1 MSAISQPGQPPY
13 TPWPEDNEKPYYT
26 DKPDSDAFGAML
38 LVAACHT
45 YDEPVPSTVEKGWN
59 FGEHPLV
66 VRLASDEERV
76 WSLFRGVT
84 WWLPLADAFF
94 FQAPLPTD
102 NQAMIATLG
111 GLRKELEKLNQ
122 LAWQADE
129 DAILD
134 WADTEGYPIDG
145 TIGPDGQYSKADIPE
160 HTRYDTHSGPK
171 FAFSMFWRAMRFA
184 EEQQV
189 PNSLSPIIKEDLS
202 GGGDQMSNK
211 VFQQN
216 LDDKK
221 GPQPGGPYLIQML
234 FKEPVPMPDKEK
246 MTAVMGKHIGVTEC
260 FCYDKK
266 MAGFAALDHIAEFKD
281 GKCPVQ
287 LMVMKCDKFKGKGF
301 DAFLLSQM
309 WDCQED
315 RERIFRECR
324 YQVVATD
331 MLAAALPALE
341 RANLDADFLE
351 ALAELYPSC
360 EAFYFQNCGKLF
372 LAEDVRS
379 HQIEDSDRFI
389 RFGVN
394 VRFFNIEGTEDM
406 LIDTV
411 GMSTLFLPD
420 LQYHFHDMDPN
431 WVGTH
436 AYNVA
441 SYILEHDNP
450 IKDGETIDGVANGQM
465 CREIQWKCQYEDALI
480 QPPREVLAINMGKY
494 ASGGR

>member
-1 MSAISQPGQPPY
+1 MKKFFEELSRRLREGGVESSNVEDRRLEIFLHGQPVLFVSPGNDVFLF
-13 TPWPEDNEKPYYT
+13 PAGSNNPEASELYHR
-26 DKPDSDAFGAML
+26 
-38 LVAACHT
+38 VAQT
-45 YDEPVPSTVEKGWN
+45 
-59 FGEHPLV
+59 
-66 VRLASDEERV
+66 
-76 WSLFRGVT
+76 
-84 WWLPLADAFF
+84 
-94 FQAPLPTD
+94 
-102 NQAMIATLG
+102 
-111 GLRKELEKLNQ
+111 
-122 LAWQADE
+122 ADE
-129 DAILD
+129 VY
-134 WADTEGYPIDG
+134 T
-145 TIGPDGQYSKADIPE
+145 
-160 HTRYDTHSGPK
+160 
-171 FAFSMFWRAMRFA
+171 
-184 EEQQV
+184 
-189 PNSLSPIIKEDLS
+189 
-202 GGGDQMSNK
+202 
-211 VFQQN
+211 
-216 LDDKK
+216 
-221 GPQPGGPYLIQML
+221 YLIQML
-234 FKEPVPMPDKEK
+234 FKEPVEMPDKEK
-246 MTAVMGKHIGVTEC
+246 MTAVMEKHIGSTEC

-266 MAGFAALDHIAEFKD
+266 MAGFAAQEHIAEFKD

-301 DAFLLSQM
+301 DAFLMSQM

-315 RERIFRECR
+315 RERIFRECK

-351 ALAELYPSC
+351 ALAELYPTC

-379 HQIEDSDRFI
+379 HQIEGSDRFI

-411 GMSTLFLPD
+411 GMSTLLLPD
-420 LQYHFHDMDPN
+420 LQYHFHGMDPN
-431 WVGTH
+431 WVVNH

-450 IKDGETIDGVANGQM
+450 IQDGETIDGVADGQM

-480 QPPREVLAINMGKY
+480 QPPRGVLDINMGKY

>member
-1 MSAISQPGQPPY
+1 
-13 TPWPEDNEKPYYT
+13 
-26 DKPDSDAFGAML
+26 
-38 LVAACHT
+38 
-45 YDEPVPSTVEKGWN
+45 
-59 FGEHPLV
+59 
-66 VRLASDEERV
+66 
-76 WSLFRGVT
+76 
-84 WWLPLADAFF
+84 
-94 FQAPLPTD
+94 
-102 NQAMIATLG
+102 
-111 GLRKELEKLNQ
+111 
-122 LAWQADE
+122 
-129 DAILD
+129 
-134 WADTEGYPIDG
+134 
-145 TIGPDGQYSKADIPE
+145 
-160 HTRYDTHSGPK
+160 
-171 FAFSMFWRAMRFA
+171 
-184 EEQQV
+184 
-189 PNSLSPIIKEDLS
+189 
-202 GGGDQMSNK
+202 
-211 VFQQN
+211 
-216 LDDKK
+216 
-221 GPQPGGPYLIQML
+221 
-234 FKEPVPMPDKEK
+234 
-246 MTAVMGKHIGVTEC
+246 
-260 FCYDKK
+260 
-266 MAGFAALDHIAEFKD
+266 MAGFATQEHIAEFKD

-301 DAFLLSQM
+301 DAFLMSQM

-315 RERIFRECR
+315 RERIFRECK

-341 RANLDADFLE
+341 RANLDADFLN
-351 ALAELYPSC
+351 ALVELYPTC

-379 HQIEDSDRFI
+379 HQIEGPDRFI

-431 WVGTH
+431 WVVNH

-450 IKDGETIDGVANGQM
+450 IQDGETIDGVADGQM

-480 QPPREVLAINMGKY
+480 QPPREVLDIHMGNY

>member
-1 MSAISQPGQPPY
+1 
-13 TPWPEDNEKPYYT
+13 
-26 DKPDSDAFGAML
+26 
-38 LVAACHT
+38 
-45 YDEPVPSTVEKGWN
+45 
-59 FGEHPLV
+59 
-66 VRLASDEERV
+66 
-76 WSLFRGVT
+76 
-84 WWLPLADAFF
+84 
-94 FQAPLPTD
+94 
-102 NQAMIATLG
+102 
-111 GLRKELEKLNQ
+111 
-122 LAWQADE
+122 
-129 DAILD
+129 
-134 WADTEGYPIDG
+134 
-145 TIGPDGQYSKADIPE
+145 
-160 HTRYDTHSGPK
+160 
-171 FAFSMFWRAMRFA
+171 
-184 EEQQV
+184 
-189 PNSLSPIIKEDLS
+189 
-202 GGGDQMSNK
+202 MSNK
-211 VFQQN
+211 AFQQN

-234 FKEPVPMPDKEK
+234 FKEPVEMPDKEK
-246 MTAVMGKHIGVTEC
+246 MTAVMEKHIGSTEC

-266 MAGFAALDHIAEFKD
+266 MAGFAAQEHIAEFKD

-301 DAFLLSQM
+301 DAFLMSQM

-351 ALAELYPSC
+351 ALAELYPTC

-379 HQIEDSDRFI
+379 HQIEGSDRFI

-431 WVGTH
+431 WVVNH

-450 IKDGETIDGVANGQM
+450 IQDGETIDGVADGQM

-480 QPPREVLAINMGKY
+480 QPPREVLDIHMGNY